1 MAAMVAAHR
10 LTALTAA
17 AMTAAMTAALEP
29 AAVMEE
35 EEKIFSY

>member
-10 LTALTAA
+10 LTALTA